1 MLAVSSYPYYLK
13 TRIRSDR
20 GHLSNTDSAQ
30 CIRRLALSG
39 TGRFILGHLSKENNT
54 PDLAGQTVRQV
65 LVESGLEEGRDFLL
79 QVARRLEPSSRFVF
93 EKALFS
99 AAFPQQRHMVMVC
112 SFSIRCN

>member
-1 MLAVSSYPYYLK
+1 MKPCWRFPPIPYYLK

-79 QVARRLEPSSRFVF
+79 QVARAPGAQPAGLFLKKPFFRQRSHSSG
-93 EKALFS
+93 
-99 AAFPQQRHMVMVC
+99 
-112 SFSIRCN
+112 IW